1 MAYIF
6 GDKKMGWNRDRLAVP
21 LSPWA
26 PAGLY
31 SLTSLTVKGAS
42 QVAQW

>member
-21 LSPWA
+21 LSSWA